1 MIEKGFNII
10 GVVEYGYD
18 KHKFNRDNRIK
29 KLKVEHIPNLNRL
42 RRLEFFT
49 EDIHY

>member
-1 MIEKGFNII
+1 MIEKWFNII

-29 KLKVEHIPNLNRL
+29 ILGLKHIPNLKRL
-42 RRLEFFT
+42 RKL
-49 EDIHY
+49 

>member
-1 MIEKGFNII
+1 MIEYGFNII

-29 KLKVEHIPNLNRL
+29 KLGLERIPDLHKL
-42 RRLEFFT
+42 RRL
-49 EDIHY
+49 